1 LETNN
6 YAELCGVLAG
16 KPVYSH
22 TLHDQVFYTFPLEVQ
37 RLSGAVDTINILIR
51 QELLDSIEPDESQHI
66 LVKGE
71 IRSYNNKSGKGSR
84 LVITVLAKQIVLTND
99 DDRNIVNLKGT
110 ICKLPNLR
118 RTPMGREICDIM
130 LAVNRQYGR
139 SDYLPCIAWGRY
151 AEAVSVLDVGSVI
164 SISGRIQSRQ
174 YIKNEN
180 GFPVE
185 KTAFEVSAVEIEAQ
199 QMPQI

>member
-1 LETNN
+1 METKN

-22 TLHDQVFYTFPLEVQ
+22 TLHDEVFYTFPLGVE

-51 QELLDSIEPDESQHI
+51 YDLLESIEITENQHI

-71 IRSYNNKSGKGSR
+71 LRSYNNKSGHGSK
-84 LVITVLAKQIVLTND
+84 LVITVLAKQICFTD
-99 DDRNIVNLKGT
+99 EEDRNIIRLKGT
-110 ICKLPNLR
+110 LCKLPNLR
-118 RTPMGREICDIM
+118 RTPMGREISDMM

-139 SDYLPCIAWGRY
+139 SDYLPCIAWGRN
-151 AEAVSVLDVGSVI
+151 AQAVSVLNVGSVI
-164 SISGRIQSRQ
+164 SLTGRIQSRQ

-180 GFPVE
+180 GAPVE
-185 KTAFEVSAVEIEAQ
+185 KTAFEVSAVEIE
-199 QMPQI
+199 I

>member
-1 LETNN
+1 MEILETNN

-22 TLHDQVFYTFPLEVQ
+22 TLHDEVFYTFPLGIE

-51 QELLDSIEPDESQHI
+51 QEMLENLEVDEKQHI
-66 LVKGE
+66 FIKGE
-71 IRSYNNKSGKGSR
+71 LRSYNNKSGQGSR
-84 LVITVLAKQIVLTND
+84 LIITVLAKQISLID
-99 DDRNIVNLKGT
+99 EDDRNIVMLKGT
-110 ICKLPNLR
+110 LCKTPNLR
-118 RTPMGREICDIM
+118 RTPMGREICDMM

-151 AEAVSVLDVGSVI
+151 ANAVSQLDIGTSI
-164 SISGRIQSRQ
+164 SIAGRIQSRQ

-180 GFPVE
+180 GVPIE
-185 KTAFEVSAVEIEAQ
+185 KTAYEVSAVEIE
-199 QMPQI
+199 I